1 MRFLTAPLKKRIQQI
16 REDLLDEIDSEF
28 IRSTIYQLEDVPEGV
43 KTSWSDPNKSRT
55 EKAKIFLE
63 FALQK
68 DEYVEALKKTM
79 EEYGMQLP
87 E

>member
-28 IRSTIYQLEDVPEGV
+28 IKNTIYQLEDVPEEV
-43 KTSWSDPNKSRT
+43 KISWFDPNKSRK
-55 EKAKIFLE
+55 EKAKIFLD
-63 FALQK
+63 FALQN
-68 DEYVEALKKTM
+68 DEYVKALKKTM
-79 EEYGMQLP
+79 EEYGMLFT